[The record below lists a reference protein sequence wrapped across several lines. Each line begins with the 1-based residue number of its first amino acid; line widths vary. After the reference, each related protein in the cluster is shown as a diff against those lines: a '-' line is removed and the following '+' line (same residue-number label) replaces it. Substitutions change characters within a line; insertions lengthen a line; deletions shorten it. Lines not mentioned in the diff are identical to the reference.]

1 MRNYEVIQGL
11 REMELEKR
19 DAGDLEKARI
29 LSEAQRLICEMH
41 EELLRAA
48 IEDPTPNRSS
58 GA

>member
-11 REMELEKR
+11 REMELAKR
-19 DAGDLEKARI
+19 DAGDLKKAHI

-48 IEDPTPNRSS
+48 IEDPTLKQPS